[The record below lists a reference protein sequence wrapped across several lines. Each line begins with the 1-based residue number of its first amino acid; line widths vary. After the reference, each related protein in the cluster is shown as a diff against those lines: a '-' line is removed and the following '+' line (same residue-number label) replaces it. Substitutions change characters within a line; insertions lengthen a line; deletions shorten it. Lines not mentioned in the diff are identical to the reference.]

1 MKSALP
7 CLLTING
14 GSSSIRFAVYDARK
28 TPRRRLAGKIDRIGL
43 KGTNLIVHDPA
54 GTPPV
59 AHRLA
64 AADHRTAV
72 AFLLDWLEAHP
83 VFPSIKAAGHRVVH
97 GMKHSEPERVTPKL
111 LAELH
116 RITPYAPDHLPRE
129 IALIEAFSRRH
140 PQLPQVVCFDTVFHR
155 TLPRVA
161 RLLPIPRRYASK
173 GVERRRGS
181 SAW

>member
-1 MKSALP
+1 M
-7 CLLTING
+7 
-14 GSSSIRFAVYDARK
+14 
-28 TPRRRLAGKIDRIGL
+28 
-43 KGTNLIVHDPA
+43 
-54 GTPPV
+54 
-59 AHRLA
+59 AH
-64 AADHRTAV
+64 
-72 AFLLDWLEAHP
+72 
-83 VFPSIKAAGHRVVH
+83 SQ
-97 GMKHSEPERVTPKL
+97 PERVTRKL

-116 RITPYAPDHLPRE
+116 RITPYASDHLPRE